1 MSPSMIQTRSGR
13 LAEMSRELEEI
24 RQLNKKNHRQERQM
38 KEEEEK
44 RKKDAEVPKSRSNE
58 TAMAAEV
65 TAASQEGIE
74 DEDALNFTVNVHK
87 IMNGVEEMETDKQD
101 EEQEDERSPMKKCPG
116 SSKASSRRG
125 RTVRQVSP
133 ADSGS
138 ATTLKP
144 AIRTTPIIDTFNHK
158 YKRTVVKLA
167 ILLTSKKKFEEFTQ
181 SLMAFLTN
189 AQMVDPKFVINPLN
203 PQSKSKD
210 IAMKGDISPNMT
222 KLGEH
227 IKISR
232 NGPNVFNK
240 RKVWDK
246 DDGHKSRKANKK
258 EEFQNPTVY
267 FSMFVSS
274 ETPPRTLSTAR
285 HTSRPA

>member
-1 MSPSMIQTRSGR
+1 MIQTRSGR

-125 RTVRQVSP
+125 RTGVSC
-133 ADSGS
+133 G
-138 ATTLKP
+138 LW
-144 AIRTTPIIDTFNHK
+144 IR
-158 YKRTVVKLA
+158 Y
-167 ILLTSKKKFEEFTQ
+167 
-181 SLMAFLTN
+181 
-189 AQMVDPKFVINPLN
+189 
-203 PQSKSKD
+203 
-210 IAMKGDISPNMT
+210 
-222 KLGEH
+222 
-227 IKISR
+227 
-232 NGPNVFNK
+232 
-240 RKVWDK
+240 
-246 DDGHKSRKANKK
+246 
-258 EEFQNPTVY
+258 
-267 FSMFVSS
+267 SS
-274 ETPPRTLSTAR
+274 EASDSHDPNRRHLRSQVQAHGRRTHHPPHERR
-285 HTSRPA
+285 V